1 MGSDLLLPLI
11 ILLIFLYAFFKKQNS
26 YDSFMSGAKDG
37 LFLFSQVYPT
47 MLAMSF
53 AINLMRSSHLLDY
66 VSDFISKIVPFIP
79 NAIVPM
85 ALFRPFSGSATLALL
100 VDIFKTSGV
109 DSLSGI
115 MASIIQGSTD
125 TTFYVISLYF
135 AHVGIKNIRNSLKI
149 GLVADAAGIGAAILL
164 TLVFFS

>member
-1 MGSDLLLPLI
+1 MNGDLLLPI
-11 ILLIFLYAFFKKQNS
+11 VILLIFLYAIIKNNKS
-26 YDSFMSGAKDG
+26 YDSFMNGAKDG
-37 LFLFSQVYPT
+37 LFLFAQVYPT

-66 VSDFISKIVPFIP
+66 VSDFISKVVPFIP

-100 VDIFKTSGV
+100 VDIFKTTGV
-109 DSLSGI
+109 DSLTGI

-135 AHVGIKNIRNSLKI
+135 AHVGVKNIKNSLKI
-149 GLVADAAGIGAAILL
+149 GLIADAAGIGAAILL
-164 TLVFFS
+164 TLIFFT